1 MDQEKGITEDQDGL
15 LDSFQLSPHEDI
27 QAALQAMGVIEDLDP
42 IIMESN
48 QAEMVRQ
55 IRLMAL
61 KITYQALWEIYEANL
76 YASENNQSSQG

>member
-1 MDQEKGITEDQDGL
+1 MDQEKGITEDQNGL
-15 LDSFQLSPHEDI
+15 LDSLQLSPHEDI

-76 YASENNQSSQG
+76 YASENNKSSQS

>member
-1 MDQEKGITEDQDGL
+1 
-15 LDSFQLSPHEDI
+15 
-27 QAALQAMGVIEDLDP
+27 MGVIEDLDP

-55 IRLMAL
+55 IKLMAL